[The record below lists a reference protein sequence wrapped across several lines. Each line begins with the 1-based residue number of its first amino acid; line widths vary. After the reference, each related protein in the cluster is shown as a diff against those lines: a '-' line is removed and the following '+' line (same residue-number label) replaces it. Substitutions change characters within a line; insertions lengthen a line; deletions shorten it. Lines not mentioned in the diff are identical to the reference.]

1 MSAKKSELQRSQN
14 GTIRFIH
21 RQERG
26 QQIDIEELHT
36 EYNIK
41 PVNRRMFR
49 RAEKSWEKFTAKEPE
64 LAEAAM
70 EMNEQRQTN
79 DHYWWQRV
87 ALYIASGDPEP
98 DFG

>member
-49 RAEKSWEKFTAKEPE
+49 RAEIEEKVVGQPTVSGIWQPSI
-64 LAEAAM
+64 AA
-70 EMNEQRQTN
+70 
-79 DHYWWQRV
+79 
-87 ALYIASGDPEP
+87 L
-98 DFG
+98 